1 MPKKAKK
8 MPHSPK
14 MRGNRKDRSA
24 KSSKSRRL
32 FDSLM
37 SEMEELPPVSGTWGK
52 WKSGEGR
59 QRIEKAVPAVI
70 RFLKGHNHGPHAE
83 LTTALRADIRAFA
96 DKINIPNTTLRSY
109 VQEEYLR
116 HNGHRQQRNKHVNS
130 RGNIKVR
137 LSHRNVQQNMPPYFD
152 RLFKVQC

>member
-8 MPHSPK
+8 NAQPSK
-14 MRGNRKDRSA
+14 MRSNRKDRSA

-32 FDSLM
+32 FNSLM
-37 SEMEELPPVSGTWGK
+37 SEMEELPPVPGTWGK

-59 QRIEKAVPAVI
+59 QRIEQAIPAVI
-70 RFLKGHNHGPHAE
+70 RFLQGHNHGPHAE

-109 VQEEYLR
+109 VQEAYSR
-116 HNGHRQQRNKHVNS
+116 HNGHRQPRINKYANS
-130 RGNIKVR
+130 RKDAKVR
-137 LSHRNVQQNMPPYFD
+137 SG
-152 RLFKVQC
+152 